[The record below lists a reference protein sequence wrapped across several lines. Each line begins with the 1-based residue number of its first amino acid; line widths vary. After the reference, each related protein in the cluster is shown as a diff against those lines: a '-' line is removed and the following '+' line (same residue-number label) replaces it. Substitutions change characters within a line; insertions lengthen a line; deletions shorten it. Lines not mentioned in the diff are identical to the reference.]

1 MTGWI
6 RNISIKKKLLLIVSM
21 ALVGMV
27 VLQGVALFKLK
38 QNLLEDRQVKTRN
51 LVEAAHSVLAY
62 YQQQQ
67 SDGVMT
73 ASEAQLAAKRTIHN
87 MRYDDDQYFWI
98 NDMDMQMVM
107 HPIKPELDGKDVSKT
122 EDSNGKA
129 IFADMVRTVRSEGE
143 GFVDYLWAKPGKK
156 DPVEKISFVKGFE
169 PWNWVVG
176 SGIYIDDV
184 EIIFQENVVS
194 YSLILI
200 VILALISAMFW
211 LVATAVT
218 KPVASLH
225 KVMRDVSANSDLSL
239 RANIDGND
247 EIAQMAASFNDM
259 LTVFKDSILQVSSGV
274 SQLASSAEEL
284 SAVTELTNAGIQ
296 KQYSDIDQVATAM
309 HEMSKTVQE
318 VASNTNNTA
327 QATEEADKHTTKGHA
342 VASGA
347 MSAINELVGEM
358 RSASEV
364 IYGLEND
371 TKDIGVIL
379 DVIRGIAEQTNL
391 LALNAAIEAARAGD
405 QGRGFAVV
413 ADEVRSLAQRTQ
425 ESVEEI
431 EEMISR
437 LQDGALNA
445 VKVMDNSQNMAGK
458 SVEQISETAEVLNV
472 INSTV
477 STINQMTLQ
486 IATAAEE
493 QSSVAEEMNRNINN
507 ISQVAEST
515 SQGAQQTSTASS
527 ELAELAENLQSV
539 IMRFSV

>member
-1 MTGWI
+1 MTRWI
-6 RNISIKKKLLLIVSM
+6 KNISIKKKLLLIVSM
-21 ALVGMV
+21 ALIGMV
-27 VLQGVALFKLK
+27 VLQGVALFNLK
-38 QNLLEDRQVKTRN
+38 HNLLEDRQVKTRN
-51 LVEAAHSVLAY
+51 LVEAAYSVLAY

-67 SDGVMT
+67 SNGLMT
-73 ASEAQLAAKRTIHN
+73 ASDAQLAAKRTIYN
-87 MRYDDDQYFWI
+87 MRYDDGQYFWI
-98 NDMDMQMVM
+98 NDMQMQMVM
-107 HPIKPELDGKDVSKT
+107 HPIKPELDGNDVSRT

-143 GFVDYLWAKPGKK
+143 GFVDYLWAKPGMK

-169 PWNWVVG
+169 PWDWVIG

-184 EIIFQENVVS
+184 ETIFQENVVN

-200 VILALISAMFW
+200 VILALISTMSW

-218 KPVASLH
+218 KPVAMLH

-239 RANIDGND
+239 LANIDGKD
-247 EIAQMAASFNDM
+247 EIAQMAVSFNDM
-259 LTVFKDSILQVSSGV
+259 LTIFKESILQVSSVV

-284 SAVTELTNAGIQ
+284 SAVTELTNNGIQ
-296 KQYSDIDQVATAM
+296 KQYCDIDQVATAM

-327 QATEEADKHTTKGHA
+327 QATEEADKHTAKGHA
-342 VASGA
+342 VAGGA
-347 MSAINELVGEM
+347 MGAINELVGEM
-358 RSASEV
+358 KSASEV
-364 IYGLEND
+364 ICGLESD
-371 TKDIGVIL
+371 TKDISVIL

-405 QGRGFAVV
+405 HGRGFAVV
-413 ADEVRSLAQRTQ
+413 ADEVRLLAQRTQ

-431 EEMISR
+431 EAMIRR

-445 VKVMDNSQNMAGK
+445 VKVVDNSHNMAGK
-458 SVEQISETAEVLNV
+458 SVELMSEATEVLNV
-472 INSTV
+472 INGTV
-477 STINQMTLQ
+477 SSINQMTLQ

-493 QSSVAEEMNRNINN
+493 QSSVAEEMNRNIIN
-507 ISQVAEST
+507 ISQVAENN

-527 ELAELAENLQSV
+527 ELAKLAENLQSV
-539 IMRFSV
+539 ISRFAV